1 MFDEIMQN
9 MEKELI
15 QQRTKVNQAG
25 QQRQIIGRRLEIL
38 EQNLAENKVVMMELC
53 KLKILYAKWAISI
66 ELGPKWTGL
75 TQRGWLYLLRE
86 LE

>member
-1 MFDEIMQN
+1 MAQMFDEIMQN

-15 QQRTKVNQAG
+15 QQRGKVNQAG

-53 KLKILYAKWAISI
+53 KWPKLVWFHSFSQFYADSVSF
-66 ELGPKWTGL
+66 TVQFY
-75 TQRGWLYLLRE
+75 TTVR
-86 LE
+86 

>member
-1 MFDEIMQN
+1 MAQMFDEIMQN

-15 QQRTKVNQAG
+15 QQRGKVNQAG

-53 KLKILYAKWAISI
+53 KWPKIS
-66 ELGPKWTGL
+66 
-75 TQRGWLYLLRE
+75 LLRY
-86 LE
+86 LFQILWIIRAIIR

>member
-1 MFDEIMQN
+1 MAQMFDEIMQN

-15 QQRTKVNQAG
+15 QQRGKVNQAG

-53 KLKILYAKWAISI
+53 KSPKISLNQP
-66 ELGPKWTGL
+66 LP
-75 TQRGWLYLLRE
+75 
-86 LE
+86 

>member
-1 MFDEIMQN
+1 MAQMFDEIMQN

-15 QQRTKVNQAG
+15 QQRGKVNQAG

-53 KLKILYAKWAISI
+53 KSPKISLNQPLS
-66 ELGPKWTGL
+66 
-75 TQRGWLYLLRE
+75 
-86 LE
+86 

>member
-15 QQRTKVNQAG
+15 QQRGKVNQAG

-53 KLKILYAKWAISI
+53 KWSLISLIWHVFPIL
-66 ELGPKWTGL
+66 
-75 TQRGWLYLLRE
+75 
-86 LE
+86 